1 MGSVYQKSIVVTL
14 KRRRR
19 TSWLFL
25 RTRRMVWVVGMV
37 CLVLVWQS
45 VHSYVQARR
54 KVTQLQA
61 ALRSH
66 EDQLRYHERDLLEH
80 PMINNNDDEQEMQLH
95 RLRSMQQR
103 LTQHL
108 SRSPTLEDV
117 IPSDMPL
124 TDLAK
129 LLYKQQQKLPQQQPQ
144 YTIPRMQLQQQQ
156 MIMMQPTPQ
165 Q

>member
-37 CLVLVWQS
+37 CLVWQS

-54 KVTQLQA
+54 QVTQLQA
-61 ALRSH
+61 ALRS
-66 EDQLRYHERDLLEH
+66 QLRFVVSHERDLLDH
-80 PMINNNDDEQEMQLH
+80 PMIKNNDDEQEVQLH

-144 YTIPRMQLQQQQ
+144 YTIPRMQLQQQH
-156 MIMMQPTPQ
+156 TPQ